1 MKIRLNSSTDVNRHY
16 REFAFKNDSLS
27 EDLRFADC
35 GDSGSTIFSEN
46 SSIIG
51 LIFAC
56 TNNSPYL
63 SFATPI
69 TTIYNNFKDN
79 FKQDLRLSN

>member
-1 MKIRLNSSTDVNRHY
+1 MRTIENLH
-16 REFAFKNDSLS
+16 LS

-35 GDSGSTIFSEN
+35 GDSGSIIFLEN
-46 SSIIG
+46 LSIIG
-51 LIFAC
+51 LVFAC

-69 TTIYNNFKDN
+69 TTIYND
-79 FKQDLRLSN
+79 KQDLRLSN